1 MEANASR
8 PCLSPSRPK
17 RCVVV
22 EVVEVDLSPGVS
34 RGNNPSLCG
43 SMEGATSS
51 PNIECGRELPVEL
64 GIESESLWKQF
75 IKEEKLHPK
84 TKEEMEDVRMT
95 MIRGREDL

>member
-1 MEANASR
+1 MSSSKSSRSICRQVCQGETTQAFVAQWKVRLRLQTSNA
-8 PCLSPSRPK
+8 
-17 RCVVV
+17 
-22 EVVEVDLSPGVS
+22 
-34 RGNNPSLCG
+34 
-43 SMEGATSS
+43 A
-51 PNIECGRELPVEL
+51 LPVEL